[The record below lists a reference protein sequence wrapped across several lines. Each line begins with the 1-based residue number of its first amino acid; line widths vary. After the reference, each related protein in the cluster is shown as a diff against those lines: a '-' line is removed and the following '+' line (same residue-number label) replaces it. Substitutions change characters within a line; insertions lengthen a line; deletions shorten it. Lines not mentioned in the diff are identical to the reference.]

1 MYVRSILEHSA
12 PVWHSSLTK
21 ENKDD
26 LERVQKTAL
35 RVILGERFKTYK
47 NALDLLDLQ
56 TLDERREQLCLNFA
70 KRAAKHPKLMHL
82 FPLNLKSHQMN
93 TRNVGKYKVQYAHTE
108 RLRRSTII
116 YMQNLL
122 NEHEQVK

>member
-12 PVWHSSLTK
+12 PVWHSSLRK

-35 RVILGERFKTYK
+35 KVILGGKFKTYK
-47 NALDLLDLQ
+47 NALDLLDMQ

-82 FPLNLKSHQMN
+82 FPMNPKSHQMN

-108 RLRRSTII
+108 RLRKSPII
-116 YMQNLL
+116 HIQNML
-122 NEHEQVK
+122 NEHD

>member
-47 NALDLLDLQ
+47 NALNLLDLQ
-56 TLDERREQLCLNFA
+56 TLDERRERLCLNLA
-70 KRAAKHPKLMHL
+70 KRAAKQAELGVPHSKSKLSG
-82 FPLNLKSHQMN
+82 PNQKLKVS
-93 TRNVGKYKVQYAHTE
+93 
-108 RLRRSTII
+108 
-116 YMQNLL
+116 
-122 NEHEQVK
+122 

>member
-1 MYVRSILEHSA
+1 
-12 PVWHSSLTK
+12 
-21 ENKDD
+21 
-26 LERVQKTAL
+26 
-35 RVILGERFKTYK
+35 
-47 NALDLLDLQ
+47 
-56 TLDERREQLCLNFA
+56 
-70 KRAAKHPKLMHL
+70 MHL

-108 RLRRSTII
+108 RLRRSTIL